1 MPAIKHT
8 PQTHPE
14 PRRRPRADARRN
26 RMRVLEAA
34 RTCFAEAGVDAQMD
48 EIARC
53 AGVGVGTVYRHF
65 PTKEA
70 LYQAL
75 AADHFRRLA
84 DTAREA
90 LGADDAWEAFR
101 GFMRRSAALQASDR
115 ALAEVMAAQPE
126 VMRDAAHN
134 REDLHAAVAELV
146 SRAQAAGHLRPDVVP
161 ADVPMLM
168 CGIGRATGGGPGMSW
183 ERYLAIVLDGLRVE
197 GRSPLP
203 DLPAERCA

>member
-1 MPAIKHT
+1 MS
-8 PQTHPE
+8 
-14 PRRRPRADARRN
+14 RRPRADALRN
-26 RMRVLEAA
+26 RARVLEAA
-34 RTCFAEAGVDAQMD
+34 RSCFAKAGLEAQVD

-90 LGADDAWEAFR
+90 LDGEDAWEAFSR
-101 GFMRRSAALQASDR
+101 FMRRSAELQSSDR

-126 VMRDAAHN
+126 VMRGAGRN
-134 REDLHAAVAELV
+134 RADLHAAVAELV
-146 SRAQAAGHLRPDVVP
+146 SRAQAAGSLRPDIVP

-168 CGIGRATGGGPGMSW
+168 CGIARATGAAGGPGMSW
-183 ERYLAIVLDGLRVE
+183 ERYLTIVLDGLRVE
-197 GRSPLP
+197 GRSSLP
-203 DLPAERCA
+203 DLPAEGCA